1 MSNLQKPFADVISR
15 HVQMS
20 TGMSE
25 DKFLELQQHKCL
37 PSEVMINPLI
47 SWFSLEGVNY
57 PVGALEW
64 AENFVDGDITIYST
78 VFHQPYQSSVRRHD
92 CDVKSGSVSLVS
104 VIAITVSKVGLSKEV
119 KIEMTVGH
127 DKIMIITNEKLIL
140 KDKHSNKVFE
150 FWHRT
155 KQDGILIW
163 KKTNA
168 LRGVISDEND
178 SFPPTFLCTY
188 GERMIS
194 FVSSQLMHS
203 SEDLRLA
210 REKMNNQLRGAK
222 HGHAFPINLRT
233 PKVLET
239 AYYASVD
246 RILTINKSVEA
257 MSTVNALIEE
267 EFNQFIECFRK
278 HLRESVQK

>member
-1 MSNLQKPFADVISR
+1 MSNLQKPFVDGISR

-64 AENFVDGDITIYST
+64 AENFVEGDITIYST
-78 VFHQPYQSSVRRHD
+78 IFHQPYQSSVRRHD

-104 VIAITVSKVGLSKEV
+104 VIAITVAKVGLSKEV
-119 KIEMTVGH
+119 KVEMTVGH

-150 FWHRT
+150 FWYRS

-168 LRGVISDEND
+168 LRGVVSEAND
-178 SFPPTFLCTY
+178 SFPPAFLSTY

-194 FVSSQLMHS
+194 FISSQLMHS
-203 SEDLRLA
+203 AEDLRLF
-210 REKMNNQLRGAK
+210 RDKMNKLLKEAK
-222 HGHAFPINLRT
+222 AGGSISIASRT
-233 PKVLET
+233 PDTLERAYYHTVDKVL
-239 AYYASVD
+239 S
-246 RILTINKSVEA
+246 INKSMTA
-257 MSTVNALIEE
+257 MSEINELIEQ
-267 EFNQFIECFRK
+267 EFEQFIECFRK
-278 HLRESVQK
+278 YLSESAQS

>member
-1 MSNLQKPFADVISR
+1 MSNLQRPFADGISR

-25 DKFLELQQHKCL
+25 DKFLELQLHKCL

-78 VFHQPYQSSVRRHD
+78 VFHQPYQSSGRRHD

-104 VIAITVSKVGLSKEV
+104 VIAITVAKVGLSKEV
-119 KIEMTVGH
+119 KVEMTVGH

-150 FWHRT
+150 FWYRS

-168 LRGVISDEND
+168 LRGVVSEAND
-178 SFPPTFLCTY
+178 SFPPAFLSTY

-194 FVSSQLMHS
+194 FISSQLMHS
-203 SEDLRLA
+203 AEDLRLF
-210 REKMNNQLRGAK
+210 RDKMNKLLKETKA
-222 HGHAFPINLRT
+222 GHSFPIHLRT
-233 PKVLET
+233 PDVLERV
-239 AYYASVD
+239 YYHTVD
-246 RILTINKSVEA
+246 KILNINKSVTS
-257 MSTVNALIEE
+257 MSEINELIEQ
-267 EFNQFIECFRK
+267 EFEQFIGCFSK
-278 HLRESVQK
+278 YLCESVQS